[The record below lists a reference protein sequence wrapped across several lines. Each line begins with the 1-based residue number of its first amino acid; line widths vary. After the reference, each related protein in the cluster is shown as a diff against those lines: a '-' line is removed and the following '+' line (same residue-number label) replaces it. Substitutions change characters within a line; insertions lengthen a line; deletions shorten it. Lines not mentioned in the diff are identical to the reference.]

1 MSKRLQVVMSDA
13 DLEEVRDAARRNN
26 VTVSAWV
33 RRTLRAAAE
42 LDRRG
47 GVAAVREARPAYS
60 AIKPEFLRYVTI
72 EVRLL
77 EEDLEAVRRRYNL
90 RDWSAAV
97 KEAVCRQSI
106 VPMTKEEALA
116 MQGFGWEGD
125 LDEMR
130 NEPPI
135 EMIDPVRPLD
145 QE

>member
-47 GVAAVREARPAYS
+47 GAAAVREARPGYS
-60 AIKPEFLRYVTI
+60 VIKPEILRYVTL
-72 EVRLL
+72 EVRLM
-77 EEDLEAVRRRYNL
+77 EDHLEAVRRRYDL

-97 KEAVCRQSI
+97 KEAVCRQAFP
-106 VPMTKEEALA
+106 PMTKEEALA

-135 EMIDPVRPLD
+135 EMIDPVGLLD
-145 QE
+145 EE

>member
-1 MSKRLQVVMSDA
+1 MSDA
-13 DLEEVRDAARRNN
+13 DLEEARDAAGRNN
-26 VTVSAWV
+26 VTLSAWV

-47 GVAAVREARPAYS
+47 GAAAVREARSHYS

-77 EEDLEAVRRRYNL
+77 KEDLEAVRLRYNL

-116 MQGFGWEGD
+116 MEGFGWEGD
-125 LDEMR
+125 LDELR

-135 EMIDPVRPLD
+135 EMIDPVRLLD
-145 QE
+145 EE

>member
-1 MSKRLQVVMSDA
+1 MMSDA
-13 DLEEVRDAARRNN
+13 DLEEVRDAARRNGF
-26 VTVSAWV
+26 TVSAWV
-33 RRTLRAAAE
+33 RRTLREAAE

-47 GVAAVREARPAYS
+47 GVAAVREARPNYS
-60 AIKPEFLRYVTI
+60 VIKPEFLRYVTI
-72 EVRLL
+72 EARLM

-97 KEAVCRQSI
+97 KEAVCRQA
-106 VPMTKEEALA
+106 VAPMTKEEALA

-130 NEPPI
+130 DNDPI
-135 EMIDPVRPLD
+135 EMIDPVRRLD

>member
-13 DLEEVRDAARRNN
+13 DLDEVRDAAGRHN

-47 GVAAVREARPAYS
+47 GAAVVREARAGYS
-60 AIKPEFLRYVTI
+60 VVKPEVLRYVTL
-72 EVRLL
+72 EVRLM
-77 EEDLEAVRRRYNL
+77 EDHLEAVRRRYNL
-90 RDWSAAV
+90 RDWSSAV

-130 NEPPI
+130 DEPPI
-135 EMIDPVRPLD
+135 EMIDP
-145 QE
+145 E

>member
-13 DLEEVRDAARRNN
+13 DIEEVRDAASRNS

-33 RRTLRAAAE
+33 RRTLRDAAE

-47 GVAAVREARPAYS
+47 GVAAVREARPDYS
-60 AIKPEFLRYVTI
+60 AIKPEFLRYVTV

-77 EEDLEAVRRRYNL
+77 EENLEAVRRRYNL

-97 KEAVCRQSI
+97 KEAVWRESI
-106 VPMTKEEALA
+106 IPMTREEALA

-130 NEPPI
+130 DSDPI

-145 QE
+145 EE

>member
-1 MSKRLQVVMSDA
+1 MSDA

-33 RRTLRAAAE
+33 RRTLRAAGE

-47 GVAAVREARPAYS
+47 GAAAVREARPNYS

-90 RDWSAAV
+90 RDWSSAV
-97 KEAVCRQSI
+97 KEAVFRQSI

-116 MQGFGWEGD
+116 MRGVGWDGD
-125 LDEMR
+125 LDELR

-135 EMIDPVRPLD
+135 EMIYPDDQVLDPSD
-145 QE
+145 TD

>member
-1 MSKRLQVVMSDA
+1 MSDA
-13 DLEEVRDAARRNN
+13 DIEEVRDAASRNS

-33 RRTLRAAAE
+33 RRTLRDAAE

-47 GVAAVREARPAYS
+47 GVAAVREARPDYS
-60 AIKPEFLRYVTI
+60 AIKPEFLRYVTV

-77 EEDLEAVRRRYNL
+77 EENLEAVRRRYNL

-97 KEAVCRQSI
+97 KEAVWRESI
-106 VPMTKEEALA
+106 IPMTREEALA

-130 NEPPI
+130 DSDPI

-145 QE
+145 EE

>member
-1 MSKRLQVVMSDA
+1 MSDV

-33 RRTLRAAAE
+33 RRTLRAAAG

-47 GVAAVREARPAYS
+47 GAAAVREARPGYS
-60 AIKPEFLRYVTI
+60 VIKPEVLRYVTL
-72 EVRLL
+72 EVRLM
-77 EEDLEAVRRRYNL
+77 EDHLEAVRQRYDL
-90 RDWSAAV
+90 HDWSAAV
-97 KEAVCRQSI
+97 KEAVCRQAFP
-106 VPMTKEEALA
+106 PMTKEEALA

-130 NEPPI
+130 DSDPI

>member
-1 MSKRLQVVMSDA
+1 MSDV

-33 RRTLRAAAE
+33 RRTLRAAAG

-47 GVAAVREARPAYS
+47 GAAAVREARPGYS
-60 AIKPEFLRYVTI
+60 VIKPEVLRYVTL
-72 EVRLL
+72 EVRLM
-77 EEDLEAVRRRYNL
+77 EDHLEAVRQRYDL

-97 KEAVCRQSI
+97 KEAVWRQAFP
-106 VPMTKEEALA
+106 PMTKEEALA

-130 NEPPI
+130 DSDPI

-145 QE
+145 RE